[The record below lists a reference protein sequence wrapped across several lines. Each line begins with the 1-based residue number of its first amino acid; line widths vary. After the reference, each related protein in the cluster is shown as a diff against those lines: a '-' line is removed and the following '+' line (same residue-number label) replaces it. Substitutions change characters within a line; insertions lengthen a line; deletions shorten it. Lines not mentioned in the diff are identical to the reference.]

1 VPLEEA
7 RAIQLKAI
15 KYAFTRQYTYNR
27 FYHTYGEIR
36 SITPDDLKTEDD

>member
-15 KYAFTRQYTYNR
+15 KYAITRQYTYNR
-27 FYHTYGEIR
+27 FYHTYCEIR